1 MKKRKSRRISVD
13 YPNWQ
18 YLYQV
23 YHLRPLVV
31 QGTNEHAV
39 DDEHHS
45 SRYQQQTHNQQGLL
59 GSALAGEL
67 IEGRSEDSLIHLIN
81 LLAGLQKNCTDRW
94 VHISKQCHIS

>member
-1 MKKRKSRRISVD
+1 VN

-31 QGTNEHAV
+31 QGANEHAV
-39 DDEHHS
+39 DYEHQGP
-45 SRYQQQTHNQQGLL
+45 RYQHQTHNQQGLL

-67 IEGRSEDSLIHLIN
+67 IEGRREDSLIHLIN
-81 LLAGLQKNCTDRW
+81 LLAGLQKNGTDRW
-94 VHISKQCHIS
+94 VHISKQCPTS